1 MVQQCACDCKIENC
15 MTNIIEM
22 KIIFKMIEYR
32 EKNKQPSLMMAIVVH
47 VKISINKMKKISNK
61 FRIVQSILAIENLN
75 KLLKIVQLIRYFACR
90 THNDLV

>member
-1 MVQQCACDCKIENC
+1 
-15 MTNIIEM
+15 
-22 KIIFKMIEYR
+22 
-32 EKNKQPSLMMAIVVH
+32 MMANSSSRENIYQQ
-47 VKISINKMKKISNK
+47 NEKKKKCSNK

>member
-47 VKISINKMKKISNK
+47 VKISINKMRRKKMFEQIPNCPIDFSNRK
-61 FRIVQSILAIENLN
+61 F
-75 KLLKIVQLIRYFACR
+75 K
-90 THNDLV
+90 